1 MKGIQ
6 KAEQVRAKLG
16 KMHVYSSRTRHQQYQ
31 NNGSSKPTTNGNMWL
46 GKDRGQQ
53 PDVVTSP
60 VKVVGNN
67 HVSTIGRG
75 QWLNAAD

>member
-1 MKGIQ
+1 MKGVQ
-6 KAEQVRAKLG
+6 KAEQVRAKLC

-31 NNGSSKPTTNGNMWL
+31 NNGNMWL
-46 GKDRGQQ
+46 GKGRGQQ

-60 VKVVGNN
+60 VKVVANN

-75 QWLNAAD
+75 QWLNAAE